1 LAIAAE
7 YAAFQFGQINR
18 KLDKLV
24 ELYRRFRAQEVIRG
38 QRNQRLDLSPEAVKL
53 SATRRRTR

>member
-53 SATRRRTR
+53 SAIRRRTR